1 MILDKMPDV
10 QRLSRD
16 EKWTL
21 IQELWR
27 ELLPNEDH
35 EPRPEIVE
43 LLDARM
49 AEFQRDPSA
58 GSPWAE
64 AKLRLRAARKV

>member
-10 QRLSRD
+10 QRLSHD

-21 IQELWR
+21 IQELWQ
-27 ELLPNEDH
+27 ELLPAEEL
-35 EPRPEIVE
+35 EPRPEVVE

-49 AEFQRDPSA
+49 AEFQRNPAA

-64 AKLRLRAARKV
+64 AKLRWRAARE